1 MMEDSQE
8 LIADNNNTMPNPLEN
23 MASVENIYDPLTEP
37 IIILK
42 EVDIYQ
48 KKMLVLPKINL
59 KIHKGELVYLIGKS
73 GTGKSSILKVL
84 LADEKAYGEEAI
96 IAGYNLKTIKS
107 KQIPYL
113 RRKLGLVFQDYQLLA
128 DKTVVDNLMLML
140 KASGW
145 KNKSDML
152 QRAEDVL
159 DMVGLSTKDFK
170 YPHQLSGGE
179 QQRVCIA
186 RALLNNPEVILADE
200 PTGNLDPITSQ
211 EIFKLFLDINKK
223 GTTVLIATHDF
234 MMINEFPSRTILI
247 ENVSLIDSML

>member
-1 MMEDSQE
+1 MEETSEILNETGLDTQTEISSPHNQE
-8 LIADNNNTMPNPLEN
+8 VPHAEK
-23 MASVENIYDPLTEP
+23 
-37 IIILK
+37 IIVLN
-42 EVDIYQ
+42 EVDVFQ
-48 KKMLVLPKINL
+48 KKFLILPKVSLSIN
-59 KIHKGELVYLIGKS
+59 KGEMVYLIGKS
-73 GTGKSSILKVL
+73 GTGKSSIMKL
-84 LADEKAYGEEAI
+84 LIADEKANGIEAT
-96 IAGYNLKTIKS
+96 IAGYDLRKIKP

-113 RRKLGLVFQDYQLLA
+113 RRKMGLVFQDYQLLA

-145 KNKSDML
+145 KNRDEML

-159 DMVGLSTKDFK
+159 EMVGLATKDFK

-211 EIFKLFLDINKK
+211 EIFKLFMDINKK

-247 ENVSLIDSML
+247 ENVTLIDSMV